1 MGILSSLFG
10 IKKKENINDMPPIYG
25 GDGLSEY
32 SPAIINCAS
41 MDMANHLIDKFISE
55 KCGTGWEK
63 GIEFTI
69 AAPDNSEKSLKAI
82 NIKQSNGAKA
92 CFYFDLSRPI
102 TNAMKMLGM

>member
-1 MGILSSLFG
+1 MKNVELVG
-10 IKKKENINDMPPIYG
+10 KKE
-25 GDGLSEY
+25 L
-32 SPAIINCAS
+32 
-41 MDMANHLIDKFISE
+41 
-55 KCGTGWEK
+55 
-63 GIEFTI
+63 TI